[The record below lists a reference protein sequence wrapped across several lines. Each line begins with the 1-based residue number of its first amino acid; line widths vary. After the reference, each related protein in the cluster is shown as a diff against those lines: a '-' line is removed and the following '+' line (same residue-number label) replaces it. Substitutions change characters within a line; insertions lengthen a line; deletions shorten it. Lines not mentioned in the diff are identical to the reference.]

1 LYNPAPAAETVE
13 GVMDMEM
20 TIPQEHESF
29 LERDFPDLRLQPERR
44 LCSLYDPC
52 GIAMFSVTDAGE
64 MGVCVRDNF
73 CEEHMM

>member
-1 LYNPAPAAETVE
+1 
-13 GVMDMEM
+13 MEM
-20 TIPQEHESF
+20 TIPREHESF

-64 MGVCVRDNF
+64 MGFRVLDNF